1 MLVNAVVLDDHA
13 LFSEGLKA
21 LLSHLQSPDIRV
33 IGTFKEPTQALDL
46 IKSDNVDV
54 LFLDLNLGR
63 EDGLDWI
70 APFRKA
76 DPDIKIIILTM
87 YDDGRFIKRAF
98 LSGADGYL
106 LKGVGSGELREAVE
120 AVIQGKTFMGSGV
133 QIATPHHNSDDGV
146 EKNNGNTRYSDAF
159 ILKHN
164 LTRREIEV
172 LTLITQAYSN
182 KEIARKLYISDQTVS
197 VHRKNLMRKLGVSN
211 TVSLIK
217 IANELSIE

>member
-1 MLVNAVVLDDHA
+1 MQVNAVVLDDHA
-13 LFSEGLKA
+13 LFAEGLKA
-21 LLSHLQSPDIRV
+21 LLSHLQTPDIRIV
-33 IGTFKEPTQALDL
+33 AMFKEPEQALEIL
-46 IKSDNVDV
+46 KSNDIQI

-70 APFRKA
+70 APFRKIS
-76 DPDIKIIILTM
+76 PGIKIIVLTM
-87 YDDGRFIKRAF
+87 YDDGRFIKQAF

-106 LKGVGSGELREAVE
+106 LKGVGLTELKQAVE

-133 QIATPHHNSDDGV
+133 HVATPHHESDDGL

-164 LTRREIEV
+164 LTKREIEV
-172 LTLITQAYSN
+172 LALITQAYSN

-211 TVSLIK
+211 TVSLVK
-217 IANELSIE
+217 IANELSLD